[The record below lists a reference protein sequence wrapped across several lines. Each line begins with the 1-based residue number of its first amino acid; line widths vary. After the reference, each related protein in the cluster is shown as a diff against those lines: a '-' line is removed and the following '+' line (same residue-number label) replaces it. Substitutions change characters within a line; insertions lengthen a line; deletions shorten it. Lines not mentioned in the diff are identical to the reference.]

1 MSFFGS
7 HFMFDRVDVKPAF
20 LASLVEVS
28 HDYADLRRD
37 QGYPLGSHDQKT
49 IYHLDCQVQDAPPG
63 TETISVARDDIDRL
77 WELRR
82 RMRLLDWPW
91 PTRVLVFY
99 VIASYVFIAP
109 FVLHNPCIAVL
120 APFGGWMVPYFPI
133 AALAGNPL
141 SGARMMSMF
150 VLGLWVSWRLFEAY
164 RLSMLIRWRTGLL
177 AFAWFVAVLLV
188 VTQFEARRFGETML

>member
-1 MSFFGS
+1 M
-7 HFMFDRVDVKPAF
+7 
-20 LASLVEVS
+20 
-28 HDYADLRRD
+28 
-37 QGYPLGSHDQKT
+37 
-49 IYHLDCQVQDAPPG
+49 
-63 TETISVARDDIDRL
+63 
-77 WELRR
+77 
-82 RMRLLDWPW
+82 
-91 PTRVLVFY
+91 
-99 VIASYVFIAP
+99 
-109 FVLHNPCIAVL
+109 L
-120 APFGGWMVPYFPI
+120 APFGGWLVPYFPI